1 MKVRIGIDVGGTFT
15 DVVVIDSQSHEL
27 VGQLKFPTSH
37 AAKEGVALG
46 IVTALE
52 RAMAE
57 FNLRAE
63 DVAFIAHSTTQA
75 TNALLEGDVAEVGV
89 VGIGNGSALNPENWF
104 AKRSTV
110 VPPIALTA
118 SKSLKTRQ
126 AFVAEVNG
134 GFEVAAEHAINE
146 LASAG
151 VRVVVASEAFGVD
164 QPSREEFVAER
175 AKAKGLLATTGH
187 EVSSLYG
194 LRVRTRTAVI
204 NAAILP
210 KMIET
215 AEMTESCVKGTG
227 IVAPLMIMR
236 SDGGVMSVAEVH
248 RRPILTMLSG
258 PAAGIAG
265 ALMHERVSDGIFIEV
280 GGTSADISVI
290 RDGSPATRP
299 ARLNGHRMYL
309 NTLDVRTLG
318 VGGGSMVRVNANL
331 FAASPPDVRQVY
343 DLPSSLQASPF
354 GAKPQME
361 KDEIASRKGEA
372 LPHIGRQSRKSDLIV
387 DVGPRS
393 AHIAGLGYVC
403 FAEPEELIGAE
414 VELIQPTPSD
424 AADHAVIRT
433 AGGKRYAVTTTCAA
447 NLLGLVEA
455 SHFAFGKQESVA
467 LGFKLLAERFGGQA
481 SPEEIAEQI
490 LTVGCRKLD
499 ATITELIAE
508 YHLSRDQVVLVG
520 GGGGAASLVPFTA
533 KLMGL
538 EHRIAR
544 NAEVISPIGVAM
556 AMVRDTVER
565 NIVDPSP
572 EDILKV
578 RREAAEAAIA
588 AGAVADSIEVQV
600 EVDKRRN
607 LVRATAMGTTELRRR
622 DEEAT
627 TSSLNHC
634 REAAAR
640 SMRLPVDEAAL
651 VAETS
656 GHLVFTGEQQAKS
669 FFGLLNSRRQ
679 FLRVVDRTGVVR
691 LQREAARVS
700 STVLATIKEEIER
713 AVDALT
719 DYGDAGRA
727 IPDIFILYGARIANF
742 SGLAEL
748 EQVIAL
754 TEVELKSLDPQTKLV
769 VIACPKQV

>member
-15 DVVVIDSQSHEL
+15 DVVVIDGNSHEL
-27 VGQLKFPTSH
+27 VGQLKLPTSH

-52 RAMAE
+52 RAMTE

-89 VGIGNGSALNPENWF
+89 IGIGGGAAFSPESWL
-104 AKRSTV
+104 AKRATQ

-118 SKSLKTRQ
+118 SKSLRTHQ
-126 AFVAEVNG
+126 AFVRAVNG
-134 GFEVAAEHAINE
+134 AADAHIEQAIQS
-146 LASAG
+146 LAEKG
-151 VRVVVASEAFGVD
+151 VRVIVASEAFGVD
-164 QPSREEFVAER
+164 DTTREEFIAER
-175 AKAKGLLATTGH
+175 ARAKGLLATSGH

-227 IVAPLMIMR
+227 IRAPLMIMR

-265 ALMHERVSDGIFIEV
+265 ALMHERVSDGVFIEV

-290 RDGSPATRP
+290 RDGNPATRP

-318 VGGGSMVRVNANL
+318 VGGGSMIRATGIDPD
-331 FAASPPDVRQVY
+331 FAIP
-343 DLPSSLQASPF
+343 
-354 GAKPQME
+354 
-361 KDEIASRKGEA
+361 
-372 LPHIGRQSRKSDLIV
+372 

-403 FAEPEELIGAE
+403 FAEPEELLGGT
-414 VELIQPTPSD
+414 VEFIQPTPSD
-424 AADHAVIRT
+424 AADHVVIRGT
-433 AGGKRYAVTTTCAA
+433 SGKRYALTTTCAA
-447 NLLGLVEA
+447 NLLGLVRPE
-455 SHFAFGKQESVA
+455 HFAYGNAESARIGFEKLTAECGEHAAKQ
-467 LGFKLLAERFGGQA
+467 GAEAVLNFA
-481 SPEEIAEQI
+481 
-490 LTVGCRKLD
+490 CRKIA
-499 ATITELIAE
+499 ATIEELITE
-508 YHLSRDQVVLVG
+508 YQLSRDQVVLVG

-538 EHRIAR
+538 QHRIAR

-572 EDILKV
+572 EDILNV

-622 DEEAT
+622 DEQEAEAGFE
-627 TSSLNHC
+627 HC
-634 REAAAR
+634 RDAVAR
-640 SMRLPVDEAAL
+640 SMRLSPGDVQL
-651 VAETS
+651 VAETAS
-656 GHLVFTGEQQAKS
+656 HLVFTGSQQTKS
-669 FFGLLNSRRQ
+669 FFGLFRSVRQ
-679 FLRVVDRTGVVR
+679 MLRVVDRTGVVR
-691 LQREAARVS
+691 LQRGEAL
-700 STVLATIKEEIER
+700 VLETTLTEIQSALEH
-713 AVDALT
+713 AVESLT

-727 IPDIFILYGARIANF
+727 IPDLFILYGARIANF
-742 SGLAEL
+742 SGLADL
-748 EQVIAL
+748 TQVLAL
-754 TEVELKSLDPQTKLV
+754 TEVELRSLAPATKLV
-769 VIACPKQV
+769 IVACPKRF

>member
-89 VGIGNGSALNPENWF
+89 VGIGNGSALNPESWF
-104 AKRSTV
+104 AKRATV

-118 SKSLKTRQ
+118 SKSLKAQ
-126 AFVAEVNG
+126 QSFVSSVDSGFVAAVG
-134 GFEVAAEHAINE
+134 QAIND
-146 LASAG
+146 LSNKGA
-151 VRVVVASEAFGVD
+151 RVIVASEAFGVD
-164 QPSREEFVAER
+164 QTDRETLVAEQAR
-175 AKAKGLLATTGH
+175 ALGLFATTGH

-215 AEMTESCVKGTG
+215 AEMTERCVKGTG
-227 IVAPLMIMR
+227 IEAPLMIMR

-290 RDGSPATRP
+290 RDGSPAIRP

-318 VGGGSMVRVNANL
+318 VGGGSMIRVDRNANC
-331 FAASPPDVRQVY
+331 P
-343 DLPSSLQASPF
+343 
-354 GAKPQME
+354 GAVVE
-361 KDEIASRKGEA
+361 
-372 LPHIGRQSRKSDLIV
+372 
-387 DVGPRS
+387 VGPRS

-403 FAEPEELIGAE
+403 FAEPEELVDAE
-414 VELIQPTPSD
+414 LELVQPTAGD
-424 AADHAVIRT
+424 AADHAVLRL
-433 AGGKRYAVTTTCAA
+433 ANGKRYALTTTCAA
-447 NLLGLVEA
+447 NLLGFVEPG
-455 SHFAFGKQESVA
+455 HFAFGNQKSA
-467 LGFKLLAERFGGQA
+467 AIGFSLLAETFGDFSDGA
-481 SPEEIAEQI
+481 EAAAEQV
-490 LTVGCRKLD
+490 LAVGCRKLEVM
-499 ATITELIAE
+499 INELIAE
-508 YHLSRDQVVLVG
+508 YQLSRDQVVLVG
-520 GGGGAASLVPFTA
+520 GGGGAASLVPYTA

-565 NIVDPSP
+565 NIIDPTP

-622 DEEAT
+622 DEGQAV
-627 TSSLNHC
+627 SSLDQC
-634 REAAAR
+634 RHAAAR
-640 SMRLPVDEAAL
+640 SMRVAPEAVKLA
-651 VAETS
+651 AETS
-656 GHLVFTGEQQAKS
+656 GHLVFTAEQQTKT
-669 FFGLLNSRRQ
+669 FFGLFNSQREM
-679 FLRVVDRTGVVR
+679 LRVVDRTGVVR
-691 LQREAARVS
+691 LQREAARIS
-700 STVLATIKEEIER
+700 ATTLEKIKDELTR

-727 IPDIFILYGARIANF
+727 IPDIFILYGTRIANF

-748 EQVIAL
+748 DQVLAL
-754 TEVELKSLDPQTKLV
+754 AEVELRSLDTVTKLV

>member
-15 DVVVIDSQSHEL
+15 DVVVIDSHSHEL

-57 FNLRAE
+57 FHLKPE

-89 VGIGNGSALNPENWF
+89 VGIGDGSVWNPEGWF

-118 SKSLKTRQ
+118 SKSLKPQQ
-126 AFVAEVNG
+126 AFVGRVNG
-134 GFEVAAEHAINE
+134 GFESEAETAIRK
-146 LASAG
+146 LSANG

-164 QPSREEFVAER
+164 QVEREARVAEQAR
-175 AKAKGLLATTGH
+175 GLGLFATTGH

-215 AEMTESCVKGTG
+215 AEMTERCVKDTG
-227 IVAPLMIMR
+227 IEAPLMIMR

-318 VGGGSMVRVNANL
+318 VGGGGMIRARRTEM
-331 FAASPPDVRQVY
+331 PD
-343 DLPSSLQASPF
+343 A
-354 GAKPQME
+354 
-361 KDEIASRKGEA
+361 
-372 LPHIGRQSRKSDLIV
+372 IV

-403 FAEPEELIGAE
+403 FAEPEELAE
-414 VELIQPTPSD
+414 ASIEFIRPTQSD
-424 AADHAVIRT
+424 AGDHFILRARS
-433 AGGKRYAVTTTCAA
+433 GKGYALTTTCAA
-447 NLLGLVEA
+447 NLLGLVEPG
-455 SHFAFGKQESVA
+455 HFAFGKKESA
-467 LGFKLLAERFGGQA
+467 RIGFKLLVENCGEFTDEQEVAERVL
-481 SPEEIAEQI
+481 EI
-490 LTVGCRKLD
+490 GCRKLE
-499 ATITELIAE
+499 ATINDLIAE
-508 YHLSRDQVVLVG
+508 YHLSRDQVVLIG

-533 KLMGL
+533 KLMNL

-622 DEEAT
+622 EGEET
-627 TSSLNHC
+627 VSGVKQC

-640 SMRLPVDEAAL
+640 SMRLPVDEVAL
-651 VAETS
+651 AAETS
-656 GHLVFTGEQQAKS
+656 GHLVFIGEQRSTS
-669 FFGLLNSRRQ
+669 FFGLFNSRKSL
-679 FLRVVDRTGVVR
+679 LRVVDRTGVVR
-691 LQREAARVS
+691 LQRGAARVS
-700 STVLATIKEEIER
+700 TVVLSDINAELER

-748 EQVIAL
+748 EQVAAL
-754 TEVELKSLDPQTKLV
+754 VEVELRSLDPATKLV

>member
-27 VGQLKFPTSH
+27 VGQLKFPTTH
-37 AAKEGVALG
+37 AAREGVALG
-46 IVTALE
+46 IVSALE

-57 FNLRAE
+57 FGLQAE

-89 VGIGNGSALNPENWF
+89 IGMGRGLEWALGGG
-104 AKRSTV
+104 ATK

-118 SKSLKTRQ
+118 SKQLKPLHGQIHTGTASL
-126 AFVAEVNG
+126 AEAAEV
-134 GFEVAAEHAINE
+134 EIEK
-146 LASAG
+146 LSRQG
-151 VRVVVASEAFGVD
+151 VRVVVASEMFGVD
-164 QPSREEFVAER
+164 NQQNETIVADKAR
-175 AKAKGLLATTGH
+175 AMGLLATSGH

-215 AEMTESCVKGTG
+215 AEMTEACVKATG
-227 IVAPLMIMR
+227 ISAPLMIMR

-265 ALMHERVSDGIFIEV
+265 ALMHERVSDGVFIEV

-290 RDGSPATRP
+290 RDGGPATRP

-318 VGGGSMVRVNANL
+318 VGGGSMIR
-331 FAASPPDVRQVY
+331 ASTAFGDMADV
-343 DLPSSLQASPF
+343 
-354 GAKPQME
+354 E
-361 KDEIASRKGEA
+361 
-372 LPHIGRQSRKSDLIV
+372 

-393 AHIAGLGYVC
+393 AHIAGLGYAC
-403 FAEPEELIGAE
+403 FAEPEELAGAT
-414 VELIQPTPSD
+414 VEFIQPTPGD
-424 AADHAVIRT
+424 AEDHAVIRT
-433 AGGKRYAVTTTCAA
+433 AGGKRYALTTTCAA
-447 NLLGLVEA
+447 NLLGYVKPG
-455 SHFAFGKQESVA
+455 HFARGNAESARIAFDLLTAESGDYDDKQAAEAVLHIACGKIV
-467 LGFKLLAERFGGQA
+467 
-481 SPEEIAEQI
+481 
-490 LTVGCRKLD
+490 
-499 ATITELIAE
+499 ATIEELIAE
-508 YHLSRDQVVLVG
+508 YHLSRAQVVLVG
-520 GGGGAASLVPFTA
+520 GGGGAASLVPFA
-533 KLMGL
+533 ARLMGL

-565 NIVDPSP
+565 NVVDPTP
-572 EDILKV
+572 EDILKI
-578 RREAAEAAIA
+578 RRQAAEAAIA
-588 AGAVADSIEVQV
+588 AGAVAESIEVQV

-622 DEEAT
+622 EGEQQ
-627 TSSLNHC
+627 TSSIEQC
-634 REAAAR
+634 RLAAAR
-640 SMRLPVDEAAL
+640 SMRADAGSVKL
-651 VAETS
+651 VAENS
-656 GHLVFTGEQQAKS
+656 SHLVFTGEQRTRS
-669 FFGLLNSRRQ
+669 FFGLFASRRRM
-679 FLRVVDRTGVVR
+679 LRVVDRTGVVR
-691 LQREAARVS
+691 LQRDAARV
-700 STVLATIKEEIER
+700 TATTPAQVEEELRR
-713 AVDALT
+713 AVDGLT

-742 SGLAEL
+742 SGLADL
-748 EQVIAL
+748 EQVTAL
-754 TEVELKSLDPQTKLV
+754 VEVELRSLDPATRLV

>member
-15 DVVVIDSQSHEL
+15 DVVVIDGNSHEL
-27 VGQLKFPTSH
+27 VGQLKLPTSH

-52 RAMAE
+52 RAMTE

-89 VGIGNGSALNPENWF
+89 VGIGGGAAFSLEGWL
-104 AKRSTV
+104 AKRATQ
-110 VPPIALTA
+110 VPPIVLTA
-118 SKSLKTRQ
+118 SKSLCVEQ
-126 AFVAEVNG
+126 AFVRAANGATESGIEQAIQSLAEK
-134 GFEVAAEHAINE
+134 
-146 LASAG
+146 G
-151 VRVVVASEAFGVD
+151 VRVIVASEAFGVD
-164 QPSREEFVAER
+164 QTAREELVAER

-215 AEMTESCVKGTG
+215 AEMTEACVKDTG
-227 IVAPLMIMR
+227 IRAPLMIMR

-265 ALMHERVSDGIFIEV
+265 ALMHERVSDGVFIEV

-290 RDGSPATRP
+290 RDGNPATRP

-318 VGGGSMVRVNANL
+318 VGGGSMVRVA
-331 FAASPPDVRQVY
+331 PEHPT
-343 DLPSSLQASPF
+343 
-354 GAKPQME
+354 
-361 KDEIASRKGEA
+361 
-372 LPHIGRQSRKSDLIV
+372 HLIS

-403 FAEPEELIGAE
+403 FAEPEEFINAE
-414 VELIQPTPSD
+414 VELMQPTPSD
-424 AADHAVIRT
+424 AADHLVIRG
-433 AGGKRYAVTTTCAA
+433 ASGKRYAVTTTCAA
-447 NLLGLVEA
+447 NLLGLVEP
-455 SHFAFGKQESVA
+455 SHFAFGKKESVTR
-467 LGFKLLAERFGGQA
+467 GFKLLADRFGTT
-481 SPEEIAEQI
+481 PETIAEQI
-490 LTVGCRKLD
+490 LTVGCRKIA
-499 ATITELIAE
+499 ATIDELIPE

-538 EHRIAR
+538 QHRIAR

-565 NIVDPSP
+565 NIVDPTP

-622 DEEAT
+622 DEQEAI
-627 TSSLNHC
+627 SSFEHC

-640 SMRLPVDEAAL
+640 SMRLAPGEVLL

-656 GHLVFTGEQQAKS
+656 AYLVFIGSRRTKT
-669 FFGLLNSRRQ
+669 FFGLFHSVRRW
-679 FLRVVDRTGVVR
+679 LRVVDRTGVVR
-691 LQREAARVS
+691 LQRGQALVS
-700 STVLATIKEEIER
+700 ETALANIQGALEQ
-713 AVDALT
+713 AVESLT

-742 SGLAEL
+742 SGLADL
-748 EQVIAL
+748 EQVKAL
-754 TEVELKSLDPQTKLV
+754 VEVELRSLDPATKLL
-769 VIACPKQV
+769 VIACPKQI